1 MDAGLGLYK
10 IAKHNY
16 FPGWHQPAT
25 TTELLINKDVW
36 NERSASQ
43 TALIEILCRAATLNE
58 MTVCEYNQGDVI
70 KKNIEKRGVTNHYW
84 SDEFLDLFREKWAEV
99 LKEEREKDEFFAR
112 VYENIHNFRETYKY
126 WVSLGFLPRPKP
138 EDTGALGEKK

>member
-1 MDAGLGLYK
+1 
-10 IAKHNY
+10 
-16 FPGWHQPAT
+16 
-25 TTELLINKDVW
+25 
-36 NERSASQ
+36 
-43 TALIEILCRAATLNE
+43 

-112 VYENIHNFRETYKY
+112 VYENIQNFREIYKY

-138 EDTGALGEKK
+138 QDTGALGGKK